1 MLYSNHKI
9 NSSAFEFA
17 CEVFLSPLE
26 ESITSF
32 ILLQLSLV
40 PIKGFHEEYSAS
52 EASSSLRNKT
62 KIMGK
67 APLAAHDKT
76 ALRLE
81 LIKYAVYC
89 GLGLASITMA
99 DVSSCA
105 MGNELL
111 RADANVNKHCQ
122 EGSGNGDPTMPC
134 VLPMEQNG
142 VQECKQ
148 RHV

>member
-1 MLYSNHKI
+1 M
-9 NSSAFEFA
+9 
-17 CEVFLSPLE
+17 PL
-26 ESITSF
+26 T
-32 ILLQLSLV
+32 
-40 PIKGFHEEYSAS
+40 
-52 EASSSLRNKT
+52 
-62 KIMGK
+62 
-67 APLAAHDKT
+67 AHDKT

-105 MGNELL
+105 LGNGLL

-122 EGSGNGDPTMPC
+122 EGSGNSDPTMPC

-148 RHV
+148 RHVQI